1 MATITIRNLP
11 DETVK
16 EMKEAARRNG
26 TSMEQEARACLQE
39 RYRDRDALLRAIAE
53 SRRHQVRAP
62 TAEEIDAWKR
72 VGRP

>member
-26 TSMEQEARACLQE
+26 TSMEQEARACLE
-39 RYRDRDALLRAIAE
+39 ANFPDRVATLRAIAE
-53 SRRHQVRAP
+53 IRSHQIRPISAQ
-62 TAEEIDAWKR
+62 EIEAWIQE
-72 VGRP
+72 GRD